1 MYIEQFGSYHCIK
14 GQGAP
19 GQCNR
24 RTRAVIEYSTSTNI
38 VSPKMIVEIILF
50 LFAVFLC
57 IYRYVTKDFDH
68 FKKLEIPYKT
78 PSFPFGTIRDVILKK
93 THTKEIDLV
102 DYQKFS
108 SEKFYGFFQFGKPV
122 LSICDPEVAR
132 DVLVKDFNHFVDTL
146 HIDHT
151 LEGFKE
157 GGDLDKVILT

>member
-1 MYIEQFGSYHCIK
+1 
-14 GQGAP
+14 
-19 GQCNR
+19 
-24 RTRAVIEYSTSTNI
+24 
-38 VSPKMIVEIILF
+38 MIIEIILF
-50 LFAVFLC
+50 FFAVFLC

-68 FKKLEIPYKT
+68 FKKLGIPYKT

-93 THTKEIDLV
+93 KHTKEIDLV

-108 SEKFYGFFQFGKPV
+108 GQKFYGFFQFGKPV

-157 GGDLDKVILT
+157 GGDLDKVKINT